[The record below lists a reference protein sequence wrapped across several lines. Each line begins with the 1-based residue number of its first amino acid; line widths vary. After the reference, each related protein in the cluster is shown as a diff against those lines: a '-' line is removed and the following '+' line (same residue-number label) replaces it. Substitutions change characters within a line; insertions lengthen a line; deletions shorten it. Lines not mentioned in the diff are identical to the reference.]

1 MYRKKLYD
9 FIWLQGK
16 GSYEC
21 TPPVECSSSSLFNDF
36 SYAPQYHSLSHNNVC
51 WLQYSLAVWDCVN
64 CFMIPDLQWYSQRKN
79 TMVAEFPASRI
90 SGNNSPSIHFTA
102 WKGNFL
108 ITTCASWAI
117 LATSWKKWPPIE
129 RLERNTVLLLVKI
142 MSKVG
147 KVDRFK
153 TRALTWD
160 IYTESLIFAKT
171 NKANENF
178 SIWAKNISAKTKEL
192 ISGRIR
198 Y

>member
-1 MYRKKLYD
+1 MFSNLKCLREGSFQITINNLHLHLPLCKKGVIYGCIERSFMTLYD
-9 FIWLQGK
+9 FKERPLMNV
-16 GSYEC
+16 
-21 TPPVECSSSSLFNDF
+21 PPVECSSSSLFYDF

-117 LATSWKKWPPIE
+117 LATSRKKWPPRG
-129 RLERNTVLLLVKI
+129 RLERNT
-142 MSKVG
+142 
-147 KVDRFK
+147 F
-153 TRALTWD
+153 
-160 IYTESLIFAKT
+160 
-171 NKANENF
+171 
-178 SIWAKNISAKTKEL
+178 
-192 ISGRIR
+192 
-198 Y
+198 